1 MSSQTVSFPAAD
13 ALVEND
19 GAGDSPSPAAPE
31 RTSSEK
37 ASSSGKAPRPYPLA
51 RVNSTPVSLP
61 QYRGARA
68 MHDDF
73 KRQTREYSEDGDV
86 HAQIEKDIASH
97 KAHAAPDP

>member
-1 MSSQTVSFPAAD
+1 MTNLEQKSESSACAAVCAAAMSSQTVSFPAAD

-19 GAGDSPSPAAPE
+19 GGGDSPSPAAPE

-68 MHDDF
+68 MHDDG
-73 KRQTREYSEDGDV
+73 TR
-86 HAQIEKDIASH
+86 DISA
-97 KAHAAPDP
+97 